1 MALITPYIPSI
12 GAFDATKDYILS
24 FDVQDGGDQVV
35 KNEIKIT
42 NNVTGVTEYDHTDN
56 SYNYFQTI
64 PANTLSN
71 NIYYAVQVRTFNA
84 SGESSSW
91 SPLESFYC
99 YDTPTVSLNIKDGD
113 TLSSSTVTV
122 KLSYNQAPP
131 P

>member
-42 NNVTGVTEYDHTDN
+42 NNVTGVTVYDHTDS

-71 NIYYAVQVRTFNA
+71 NIY
-84 SGESSSW
+84 
-91 SPLESFYC
+91 
-99 YDTPTVSLNIKDGD
+99 
-113 TLSSSTVTV
+113 
-122 KLSYNQAPP
+122 
-131 P
+131 